1 MSDKLLRIVLNH
13 QSGPLQRTPV
23 ICPLSK
29 QSFYPAEWHRP
40 SLSDKEILHSNSL
53 SSREI
58 KDLLEVGQ
66 TIFMFTP
73 EASGFRLQASP
84 EFLMKR
90 IYYPEVYLIGRHFSE
105 EKRINGSV
113 T

>member
-1 MSDKLLRIVLNH
+1 
-13 QSGPLQRTPV
+13 
-23 ICPLSK
+23 
-29 QSFYPAEWHRP
+29 
-40 SLSDKEILHSNSL
+40 
-53 SSREI
+53 
-58 KDLLEVGQ
+58 
-66 TIFMFTP
+66 MFTP

-84 EFLMKR
+84 EFQMKR